1 MKLLWGLV
9 ASPGGADSPTEL
21 LHLPKSLNVGSGLGE
36 GWKSSTP
43 SNRYPGQ
50 FSCCF
55 FSPLLLQRACY
66 FGAPL
71 PSTASVLL
79 LEDHGGLADCRPLH
93 PV

>member
-1 MKLLWGLV
+1 MLDQAWGK
-9 ASPGGADSPTEL
+9 GGKA
-21 LHLPKSLNVGSGLGE
+21 LHLLTDTQVSFPVV
-36 GWKSSTP
+36 
-43 SNRYPGQ
+43 
-50 FSCCF
+50 F